1 MALYE
6 QGNYKGTYCVWRIM
20 DLSDVNGLLTLRQRE
35 YLLGEHQPENEA
47 AMRHR
52 IRQRVQASLRD
63 FTILYAT
70 QDEEDRKLTFAK
82 SQREEF
88 RATLRDSEHSMYG
101 TANLPDQSLQ
111 DYTIGGMCDA
121 ISYFYLG
128 LLSRGLGPEN
138 FEELARNAIKSA
150 VEGNSDEDIIAE
162 VEVSVSSRVREQ
174 RLSELEEAY
183 RSGEHLSADELQALV
198 EAKPEIILE
207 PLTEGRDGEEDDDNT
222 EQ

>member
-1 MALYE
+1 MEA
-6 QGNYKGTYCVWRIM
+6 
-20 DLSDVNGLLTLRQRE
+20 SDVNGLLTLKQRE
-35 YLLGEHQPENEA
+35 YLLGEHQPKNEA
-47 AMRHR
+47 TMRHR
-52 IRQRVQASLRD
+52 IRQQVQASLRD

-82 SQREEF
+82 SDREEF
-88 RATLRDSEHSMYG
+88 RAALRDSEHSMYG

-138 FEELARNAIKSA
+138 FEELARNAIKNA

-162 VEVSVSSRVREQ
+162 VEVSVSSRIRDE

-183 RSGEHLSADELQALV
+183 HSGEQLSADELQALV
-198 EAKPEIILE
+198 EAKPEILLE
-207 PLTEGRDGEEDDDNT
+207 TLTEGYDEAEDDDNDN
-222 EQ
+222 Q

>member
-1 MALYE
+1 
-6 QGNYKGTYCVWRIM
+6 M
-20 DLSDVNGLLTLRQRE
+20 DSSDVNGLLTLKQRE
-35 YLLGEHQPENEA
+35 YLLGEHQPKNEA
-47 AMRHR
+47 TMRHR

-82 SQREEF
+82 SEREEF
-88 RATLRDSEHSMYG
+88 RAMLRDSEHSLYG

-128 LLSRGLGPEN
+128 LLSRGFGPEN
-138 FEELARNAIKSA
+138 FEELARNAIKNA
-150 VEGNSDEDIIAE
+150 VEDNSNEDIIAN
-162 VEVSVSSRVREQ
+162 VEVSVSSRIRDE

-183 RSGEHLSADELQALV
+183 HSEEQLSADELQALV
-198 EAKPEIILE
+198 EAKPEILLE
-207 PLTEGRDGEEDDDNT
+207 TLTEEYDEAEDDDNGN
-222 EQ
+222 Q